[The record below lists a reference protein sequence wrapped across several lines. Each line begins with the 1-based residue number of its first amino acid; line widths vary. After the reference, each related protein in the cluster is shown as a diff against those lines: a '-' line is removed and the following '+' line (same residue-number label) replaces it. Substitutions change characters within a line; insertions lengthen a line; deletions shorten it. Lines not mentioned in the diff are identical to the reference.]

1 MFTPD
6 FTPDIINDQPWL
18 VCPNKLYVCV
28 CECVIVWE
36 EKVVKLKQNKY
47 KWIQTDTRLM
57 KIWTSSRK
65 NKTEQLLSEANHVT
79 SDSLSHLQVF

>member
-65 NKTEQLLSEANHVT
+65 NKTEQLTVT
-79 SDSLSHLQVF
+79 SASILKSLLFGFMTT

>member
-28 CECVIVWE
+28 CECVIV
-36 EKVVKLKQNKY
+36 
-47 KWIQTDTRLM
+47 
-57 KIWTSSRK
+57 
-65 NKTEQLLSEANHVT
+65 
-79 SDSLSHLQVF
+79 